1 MAPQSPPQPR
11 AAAPTEAYALT
22 TRGVRVVVMPR
33 FAPEQSDVE
42 RGRFLWAYT
51 VRLENTGEET
61 VQLLTR
67 HWVITDGLGRVEEVR
82 GPGVVGEQPVL
93 PPGQSFEYTSGCPL
107 ATASGV
113 MQGSYGMRTAGGES
127 FDAAIPAFS
136 LHMPG
141 ATRRPN

>member
-1 MAPQSPPQPR
+1 MAPPPPPPSRVPQ
-11 AAAPTEAYALT
+11 TEAYAAT
-22 TRGVRVVVMPR
+22 TRGVRVLVTPR
-33 FAPEQSDVE
+33 FVPEQSDVG

-51 VRLENTGEET
+51 VRLENTGEER

-93 PPGQSFEYTSGCPL
+93 EPGQSFEYTSGCPL
-107 ATASGV
+107 ATESGV
-113 MQGSYGMRTAGGES
+113 MEGSYGMRTAAGER
-127 FDAAIPAFS
+127 FDAVIPPFS

>member
-1 MAPQSPPQPR
+1 MPPPPR
-11 AAAPTEAYALT
+11 PAAGSEAYAAI
-22 TRGVRVVVMPR
+22 TRGIRVVVTPR
-33 FAPEQSDVE
+33 FVPEQSDVDH
-42 RGRFLWAYT
+42 GRFLWAYT
-51 VRLENTGEET
+51 VRVENTGPET

-107 ATASGV
+107 PTASGA
-113 MQGSYGMRTAGGES
+113 MQGSYGMITAGGANFE
-127 FDAAIPAFS
+127 AVIPPFS

-141 ATRRPN
+141 ATRRLN